1 MQPLVLD
8 GEARLCHERAQQ
20 MLVVLRE
27 ALLYNVTT
35 SDILR
40 VDQAEGGG
48 GGGRLQ
54 ATMDECL

>member
-48 GGGRLQ
+48 GGGE
-54 ATMDECL
+54 AAGNDG